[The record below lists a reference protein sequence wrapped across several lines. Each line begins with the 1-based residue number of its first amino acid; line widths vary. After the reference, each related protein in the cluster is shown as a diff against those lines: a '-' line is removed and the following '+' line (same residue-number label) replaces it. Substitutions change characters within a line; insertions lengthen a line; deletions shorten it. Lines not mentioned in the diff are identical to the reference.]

1 MGLKSR
7 GECLCVFSWGLV
19 VLSCDKQI
27 SQRGEGTM
35 RVNALS
41 PSQSGGIPNCTVRTQ
56 KEEESKAADMWPRAQ
71 RFTRDLVPQLGYWC

>member
-1 MGLKSR
+1 
-7 GECLCVFSWGLV
+7 
-19 VLSCDKQI
+19 
-27 SQRGEGTM
+27 M